1 MVLLFELDT
10 LHSSYQFNT
19 VDTNSQHI
27 VHINVATVY
36 KPLIHYSM
44 AWYVIFQNIENV

>member
-1 MVLLFELDT
+1 MVLLFELDSRYT
-10 LHSSYQFNT
+10 SYQFNT
-19 VDTNSQHI
+19 VDTNSQYI

-44 AWYVIFQNIENV
+44 AYGT